1 MNYDVFISCKHED
14 YEIAALVYEFLK
26 SKGVSVFIASESL
39 RRSGKTDYLD
49 EIDKA
54 LESCKHMIVFTTRS
68 EYARSTFVK
77 EEWMTFRNEKLS
89 GRKNGNL
96 LTIIGDGLT
105 IADLPLGLRRYEV
118 IPYKSF
124 RKTIMDYIKCPE
136 INNSSSSKSL
146 DAIASSSIPNVEE
159 SGLKEEK
166 SLPLGIGEKAIY
178 EISNGINL
186 ILRKIE
192 GRNLYIGEL
201 PICEIEE
208 AFQKKVEKQNS
219 SNEDLDLDSDNN
231 DILSSVTKAT
241 TALFIPGILALYLF
255 VKIFQHLDSDGTNS
269 LSEIQNI
276 LALSSILEL
285 RKQYQI
291 PLMIASSKE
300 KFEFQMNG
308 LCPVI
313 MNFEESNSKY
323 DTILETELKKAIE
336 EYTAKNGNN

>member
-14 YEIAALVYEFLK
+14 YEIAALVYDFLK
-26 SKGVSVFIASESL
+26 DKGFSVFIASESL
-39 RRSGKTDYLD
+39 RRSGNTAYLD

-89 GRKNGNL
+89 GRKKGNL

-105 IADLPLGLRRYEV
+105 ISDLPIGLRRYEV
-118 IPYKSF
+118 LPYKSF
-124 RKTIMDYIKCPE
+124 RKTILDYIKCPE
-136 INNSSSSKSL
+136 INSSSAPKSPE
-146 DAIASSSIPNVEE
+146 AIVCSSVPNEGAPVF
-159 SGLKEEK
+159 KEEK
-166 SLPLGIGEKAIY
+166 SLTLGIGETPIY
-178 EISNGINL
+178 KISNGINL
-186 ILRKIE
+186 ILQKIE

-208 AFQKKVEKQNS
+208 AFQKKVEEQKT
-219 SNEDLDLDSDNN
+219 SNEEVDLDSDNG

-241 TALFIPGILALYLF
+241 ALLIPEILALYLF
-255 VKIFQHLDSDGTNS
+255 VKIFQHLGSDDSDS
-269 LSEIQNI
+269 LTEIQNI
-276 LALSSILEL
+276 LALSSVLEL

-291 PLMIASSKE
+291 PLMIASSEEKKE
-300 KFEFQMNG
+300 FHMNG

-323 DTILETELKKAIE
+323 DTMLETELKKAIE
-336 EYTAKNGNN
+336 EYTAKNENN